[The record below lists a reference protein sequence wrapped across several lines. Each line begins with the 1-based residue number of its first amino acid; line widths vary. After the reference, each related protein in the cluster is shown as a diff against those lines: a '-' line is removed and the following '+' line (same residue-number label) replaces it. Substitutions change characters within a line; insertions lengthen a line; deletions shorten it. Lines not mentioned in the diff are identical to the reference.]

1 MKQACSGGRVEARD
15 GIEPPN
21 KGFADLSVTVCVPR
35 HSGENVT
42 RNRRVEPNVSKCF
55 SFAPT
60 VRAKSMAR
68 IEIGTNENIDFL
80 QHILTAWLSTRT
92 DT

>member
-1 MKQACSGGRVEARD
+1 VVE
-15 GIEPPN
+15 E
-21 KGFADLSVTVCVPR
+21 
-35 HSGENVT
+35 
-42 RNRRVEPNVSKCF
+42 F

-60 VRAKSMAR
+60 VRAKSLAR
-68 IEIGTNENIDFL
+68 IKVGTNENIDFL